1 MDEREVKKGS
11 IIFVPTSHIAGE
23 SVNRVKKAIAK
34 ERPDCVAIELD
45 AGRYHAL
52 SMQQSK
58 NTLETVRLLGV
69 STFAL
74 FWIMKKLQDYLGSR
88 TGILPGSDMLAAVE
102 TAKANGITVA
112 LIDQPIGV
120 TFYNVKK
127 LPVAEKMKLLRLLV
141 MAVIGIAAPLGKK
154 EKIDLD
160 RMLPG
165 KLIKEAMAFLESELP
180 GFYRILVSER
190 NAVMAANLQELSY
203 RFHKTVCVIGAAHKS
218 GIKSLLERSR

>member
-1 MDEREVKKGS
+1 MDERDVKKGS

-23 SVNRVKKAIAK
+23 SISRVRETI
-34 ERPDCVAIELD
+34 ERVRPDCVAVELD

-52 SMQQSK
+52 SMQHTK
-58 NTLETVRLLGV
+58 NTLETIRLLGV

-112 LIDQPIGV
+112 LIDQYIGA
-120 TFYNVKK
+120 TFYKIKK
-127 LPVAEKMKLLRLLV
+127 LPVAEKFKLLRLLAL
-141 MAVIGIAAPLGKK
+141 AVIGIAAPLGKN

-160 RMLPG
+160 RLPPG

-190 NAVMAANLQELSY
+190 NAVMASNLRALSC
-203 RFHKTVCVIGAAHKS
+203 RFPKTICVIGAAHES
-218 GIKSLLERSR
+218 GIKSLLR

>member
-1 MDEREVKKGS
+1 MDEREVNKGS

-23 SVNRVKKAIAK
+23 SVNHVKEAIAK
-34 ERPDCVAIELD
+34 ERPDCVAVELD

-52 SMQQSK
+52 SVQHTK

-88 TGILPGSDMLAAVE
+88 TGILPGSDMLAGVE

-112 LIDQPIGV
+112 LIDQPIGA
-120 TFYNVKK
+120 TFYKIKK
-127 LPVAEKMKLLRLLV
+127 LPVAEKMKLLKLLFL
-141 MAVIGIAAPLGKK
+141 AVIGIAAPLGKK

-160 RMLPG
+160 RLPPG
-165 KLIKEAMAFLESELP
+165 KLIKEAMTFLENELP

-190 NAVMAANLQELSY
+190 NAVMAANLQELAC
-203 RFHKTVCVIGAAHKS
+203 RFPKTVCVIGAAHES
-218 GIKSLLERSR
+218 GIKSLLR